1 MIADIALCVTAAGV
15 IAAVFGL
22 RQSYRE
28 RLRQFEA
35 MYVQRYWSII
45 DRLSL
50 GALASA
56 TAAHPDDGDE
66 KAIRAYLLLC
76 EDELEMRARGYIA
89 DGTYWIWA
97 DGIRGQLRQP
107 MFEGV
112 WKEVGGCH
120 LAPALDPGPGRRQ
133 RRLGR
138 ASTAALGIRIRL
150 RKLPCASPSPRSRP
164 WWLADRA
171 GS

>member
-66 KAIRAYLLLC
+66 KDIRAYLLLC

-112 WKEVGGCH
+112 WKEVGGESTFPYKH
-120 LAPALDPGPGRRQ
+120 LAALCSQDEAPYDPLDATWLQ
-133 RRLGR
+133 RW
-138 ASTAALGIRIRL
+138 IRG
-150 RKLPCASPSPRSRP
+150 
-164 WWLADRA
+164 LA
-171 GS
+171 GVKGV

>member
-1 MIADIALCVTAAGV
+1 VLANVALCVTAAGV

-35 MYVQRYWSII
+35 MYVQRYWAIL

-50 GALASA
+50 DVLSSSA
-56 TAAHPDDGDE
+56 AACPGHADE

-89 DGTYWIWA
+89 DGTFKIWA
-97 DGIRGQLRQP
+97 EGMRGQLLQP
-107 MFEGV
+107 MFEYV
-112 WKEVGGCH
+112 WQKVGSEPTFPYEH
-120 LAPALDPGPGRRQ
+120 LAALCNREGELYDP
-133 RRLGR
+133 L
-138 ASTAALGIRIRL
+138 TATRL
-150 RKLPCASPSPRSRP
+150 RRWIRG
-164 WWLADRA
+164 LA
-171 GS
+171 GLNGV